1 MNYTLT
7 RKKFPK
13 PLLENLP
20 QTRANAGGEQGEVA
34 MEKIRPIEHKLKY
47 QIDKCVSVAETG
59 HIDSNDPSRFK
70 PNPEQLAS
78 KFGDDDEDSSDN
90 EEDDEEANADKSNKK
105 YVAPMNVPAYFE
117 RDKTQEEIESEQM
130 QMAKKKTAL
139 SHSMMRELQHQVY
152 DTPEEISHSEDRV
165 TDNISCS
172 EMDIKLEPSEL
183 LEHRLGAS

>member
-47 QIDKCVSVAETG
+47 QVDKCVGVAETG
-59 HIDSNDPSRFK
+59 HIDSDDPSRFK
-70 PNPEQLAS
+70 LNPEQHAS
-78 KFGDDDEDSSDN
+78 KFGDDDGDSSDN
-90 EEDDEEANADKSNKK
+90 EDDDEEANADKSNKK

-130 QMAKKKTAL
+130 AKKKTAL
-139 SHSMMRELQHQVY
+139 SHSMMRELQQQLY
-152 DTPEEISHSEDRV
+152 DTPEEISHGEDRV
-165 TDNISCS
+165 TANISCS
-172 EMDIKLEPSEL
+172 EMDMKLEPSEL

>member
-1 MNYTLT
+1 
-7 RKKFPK
+7 
-13 PLLENLP
+13 
-20 QTRANAGGEQGEVA
+20 
-34 MEKIRPIEHKLKY
+34 
-47 QIDKCVSVAETG
+47 
-59 HIDSNDPSRFK
+59 
-70 PNPEQLAS
+70 
-78 KFGDDDEDSSDN
+78 
-90 EEDDEEANADKSNKK
+90 
-105 YVAPMNVPAYFE
+105 MNVPAYFE
-117 RDKTQEEIESEQM
+117 RDKTQEEIESE